1 MKILKGPTLYCTI
14 GLLINFISLPV
25 SSAAQDTEWI
35 VYGAATLDNEGSSF
49 CFYDNKGIKTTP
61 EGTKKVWTKC
71 ILEKLMGLNNLP
83 EKEKEIATRNAALKL
98 IKGITPKI
106 SKVTELNKDQLTI
119 ILSYEEVANSGI
131 IPYQSQMLYEI
142 KCSEQTYRTLHIDI
156 VVKDNHNVINHH
168 EPWEDIPPETN
179 TYRLAKLI
187 CE

>member
-71 ILEKLMGLNNLP
+71 ILEKLIGLNNLP
-83 EKEKEIATRNAALKL
+83 EKEQKIATRKAAIRL
-98 IKGITPKI
+98 IKGIPPKI
-106 SKVTELNKDQLTI
+106 SKVMDLDKDQLTI
-119 ILSYEEVANSGI
+119 ILGHEEVANSGI
-131 IPYQSQMLYEI
+131 IPYQSQMQAEL
-142 KCSEQTYRTLHIDI
+142 KCSEQSYRFLHIDI
-156 VVKDNHNVINHH
+156 VVNDNHNASDMH
-168 EPWEDIPPETN
+168 EKWKDIPPESN
-179 TYRLAKLI
+179 TSRLAKLV